1 MEEQPTFSGIGST
14 CFIIPK
20 ADLQPDTLTPKEGK
34 AWSKIDVNKSYS
46 ISVDVEP
53 SDDFKP
59 FEIPIERERQLFSHE
74 SLTSE
79 QLYEIAKRTGFVQKE
94 AVETMMQFEQDKAKD
109 SCKELWEQ
117 IQNAPFDVFITDK
130 DSNALHIG
138 KVDPKNI
145 TVRRIAVNEPQFRRR
160 RLRVKFRKKLMHYLV
175 RYESREPFDRIER
188 DIYLNSP
195 AAPTTRRMSHLLNQ
209 KIKFAKRSKQ
219 YDYTSSQ
226 D

>member
-79 QLYEIAKRTGFVQKE
+79 QLYETAKRIGFVPKE
-94 AVETMMQFEQDKAKD
+94 AVENMMQFEQEKAED
-109 SCKELWEQ
+109 FCKELWVQ
-117 IQNAPFDVFITDK
+117 TQNAPFDVFITDK
-130 DSNALHIG
+130 DGNALHIG

-145 TVRRIAVNEPQFRRR
+145 SVRFIAVNNPHFRRR
-160 RLRVKFRKKLMHYLV
+160 RLHIKYVKKLARYIMTRDDVSSYIMRQVRQNVIDDIISSRKASHNLNRAIKQLKRKK
-175 RYESREPFDRIER
+175 S
-188 DIYLNSP
+188 
-195 AAPTTRRMSHLLNQ
+195 
-209 KIKFAKRSKQ
+209 
-219 YDYTSSQ
+219 
-226 D
+226 